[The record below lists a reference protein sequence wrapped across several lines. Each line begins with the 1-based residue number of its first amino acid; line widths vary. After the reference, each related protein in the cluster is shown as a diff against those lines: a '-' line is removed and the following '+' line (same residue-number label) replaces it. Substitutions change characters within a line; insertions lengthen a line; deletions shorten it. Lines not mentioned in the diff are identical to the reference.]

1 VISNGFV
8 TGPFDKSAAVTSPNW
23 LISIQHNE
31 PALSPPCPKEQPWL
45 LAEVGVAS
53 SAEAEAAVAIPVSP
67 NVIAPAATTAL
78 NFFKKFGL
86 LAEGERYGCASNE
99 FLKCIVPYLSLSTSK
114 ISLNRDNLAS
124 PANYQKGNM
133 VSARSKANP
142 KRQMMVSTRRIASST
157 RIRAAYP
164 NVRRDTFAY
173 RNGTKITLSSF
184 YPPLPVLAL
193 RHETCN
199 GPSELLSSDG
209 PLHI

>member
-1 VISNGFV
+1 MISNGFV

-99 FLKCIVPYLSLSTSK
+99 FLKCIVPFFLY
-114 ISLNRDNLAS
+114 R
-124 PANYQKGNM
+124 Q
-133 VSARSKANP
+133 ARFPSIGTIWHRLQIIRKEIWFP
-142 KRQMMVSTRRIASST
+142 LEVRRI
-157 RIRAAYP
+157 
-164 NVRRDTFAY
+164 
-173 RNGTKITLSSF
+173 
-184 YPPLPVLAL
+184 
-193 RHETCN
+193 
-199 GPSELLSSDG
+199 PSG
-209 PLHI
+209 K